1 VAVAFKNSEKLVK
14 KSRGMT
20 VERRWHDCEV
30 VKKTLEK
37 PWNGVGKHL
46 NGRGKALE

>member
-1 VAVAFKNSEKLVK
+1 VAVAFKNSEKLIK
-14 KSRGMT
+14 KV